1 MTYTNITEVP
11 ETEVQ
16 ELSIIGTQQIAGVEF
31 TGIEGGFCEGKRA
44 MLAKD
49 IAEIHGKKLI
59 HVNEL
64 INKNIN
70 RFKGGIDIVDLK
82 VIGQNDN
89 NLKVVGQ
96 NDYNF
101 ESMGF
106 TKMQVSKANNIY
118 LLSERGYAKLLKIL
132 EDDLAWELYDKLVD
146 GYFNMRAEQQPK
158 TELELIQAT
167 VNQMVAQSKRVEVV
181 EQKVIDLEEN
191 IPLFSVECEEVS
203 RAVNKHGVKLLG
215 GKSSKAYRTPGVRSK
230 VYRDIYNQLRR
241 EFGVTSY
248 KAIKRRHLKA
258 ALEIVSEHKLPIALC
273 EEIDYANMQ
282 LGFDDKTA

>member
-1 MTYTNITEVP
+1 MTYQTINEVP

-31 TGIEGGFCEGKRA
+31 TGIEGGFGEGKKA
-44 MLAKD
+44 MLVKEVAD
-49 IAEIHGKKLI
+49 IHGQRIGKI
-59 HVNEL
+59 NER
-64 INKNIN
+64 INNN
-70 RFKGGIDIVDLK
+70 RTRFKNSIDIIDLK
-82 VIGQNDN
+82 GTEFAIRLKDSGIYTQNALNASD
-89 NLKVVGQ
+89 
-96 NDYNF
+96 
-101 ESMGF
+101 
-106 TKMQVSKANNIY
+106 NIY

-146 GYFNMRAEQQPK
+146 GYFNMRADYTQPK
-158 TELELIQAT
+158 TELELILAT
-167 VNQMVAQSKRVEVV
+167 ANQMVAQSKRVDVV
-181 EQKVIDLEEN
+181 EQKITDLQEN
-191 IPLFSVECEEVS
+191 IPLMSVECEEVS
-203 RAVNKHGVKLLG
+203 KAVNKHGVKLLG

-282 LGFDDKTA
+282 LGFDHKTA